1 MKYLRLPATIET
13 AMGAYTVQELAK
25 ALAAV
30 GSEERLRIL
39 SLLLKNPRLGCG
51 DLANCLGLSQPA
63 VSYHLRVLE
72 AARLISK
79 VRDGRR
85 RCISLTPKLTLIL
98 NEGVIRWLREEE
110 VS

>member
-1 MKYLRLPATIET
+1 
-13 AMGAYTVQELAK
+13 MGSYSVQSLAK

-51 DLANCLGLSQPA
+51 DLAEHLGLSQPA

-72 AARLISK
+72 SADLIGK
-79 VRDGRR
+79 VRQGRR
-85 RCISLTPKLTLIL
+85 RCISLTPKLRTIL
-98 NEGVIRWLREEE
+98 HEGVIRWLREEE

>member
-1 MKYLRLPATIET
+1 MGTV
-13 AMGAYTVQELAK
+13 MGAYTVKELAK

-51 DLANCLGLSQPA
+51 DLANHLKLSQPA

-72 AARLISK
+72 SARLINK
-79 VRDGRR
+79 VREGRR
-85 RCISLTPKLTLIL
+85 RCISLTPRLKAIL
-98 NEGVIRWLREEE
+98 SEGVIRWLSEEE